1 MHVLCAYAALACFSH
16 RASPSRETSIYTTP
30 RNTHA
35 DLEQTLNCETA
46 CSYRLRWL
54 WTACERSA
62 DIPPS
67 LYQASNICLRINCLR
82 PTCYQ
87 AIITPRNSWLDVL
100 RQCCLY
106 QEFHVLAEVWIK
118 GTEAMWFMHG
128 EKRFEWREKASGCVV
143 CSSEEHVC
151 GWEDTASF

>member
-1 MHVLCAYAALACFSH
+1 MIYCVERIRDTHSLWRMALPGICWYMHIKDADMFSYACVCACKHRGFNKAERIQTCMFYVHMLLCLALLTVHHSAGRHS
-16 RASPSRETSIYTTP
+16 SICTTP

-67 LYQASNICLRINCLR
+67 LYQASNICLHINCLR

-87 AIITPRNSWLDVL
+87 AIITPRNSWLDFL
-100 RQCCLY
+100 R
-106 QEFHVLAEVWIK
+106 
-118 GTEAMWFMHG
+118 
-128 EKRFEWREKASGCVV
+128 
-143 CSSEEHVC
+143 
-151 GWEDTASF
+151 